1 MSFLRRTN
9 KKKEAPPPP
18 PTAVQE
24 EVTAQEYSVRLSLLA
39 RSSDGLRLPANP
51 AAVAAIPGIVE
62 PLSQTPVEV
71 IEPLPLEYSDAA
83 PTVERFTE
91 VQQWVLA
98 RRDIS
103 PVGRHG
109 LYVLEMTDALDMT
122 VDTFHC
128 GLLHGETDTSGYPE
142 YNAIVGGLASHW
154 DELSGELIVR
164 AVIGWGGKGLRG
176 DTERIGQKLLSSL
189 YQQVVASGY
198 SLGEAEQARLPAIGA
213 RSGLACAHCGFEA
226 GSASAVYCPKCG
238 MRMARG
244 AGGRR
249 RRYFRGRPRAARVP
263 LSERGAN
270 LRMVTNST
278 GLPTS
283 AA

>member
-1 MSFLRRTN
+1 MSFLRR
-9 KKKEAPPPP
+9 KKQDSAPPPP
-18 PTAVQE
+18 PPTPVQE
-24 EVTAQEYSVRLSLLA
+24 EVQAQEYLLRLAFVA
-39 RSSDGLRLPANP
+39 RSSDGLRLPADP
-51 AAVAAIPGIVE
+51 SVAAAIPGIVE

-71 IEPLPLEYSDAA
+71 VEPLPLEYSDASPA
-83 PTVERFTE
+83 IERFNE

-98 RRDIS
+98 RRD
-103 PVGRHG
+103 VGPIARHG
-109 LYVLEMTDALDMT
+109 LYVLELTDALDMT
-122 VDTFHC
+122 VDTFAC

-198 SLGEAEQARLPAIGA
+198 SLGEAEAARLPSIGG
-213 RSGLACAHCGFEA
+213 RSGLTCAHCGFEA
-226 GSASAVYCPKCG
+226 GSASAFYCPKCG

-244 AGGRR
+244 A
-249 RRYFRGRPRAARVP
+249 
-263 LSERGAN
+263 
-270 LRMVTNST
+270 
-278 GLPTS
+278 
-283 AA
+283 